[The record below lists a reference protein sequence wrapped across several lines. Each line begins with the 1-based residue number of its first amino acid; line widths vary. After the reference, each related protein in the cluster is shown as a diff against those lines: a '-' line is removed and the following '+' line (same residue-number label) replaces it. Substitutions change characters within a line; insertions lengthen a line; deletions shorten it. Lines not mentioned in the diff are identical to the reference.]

1 MLMTQK
7 TNKETRE
14 YEQLKKKVSTYY
26 ADDVFK
32 NALMASEESVGN
44 VSPRGFH
51 FDTLFAY
58 PGMKEYFAEN
68 GMIASGES
76 NRFAL
81 CQEAV
86 DLARIMQREMAGKF
100 ILRKELGMICNSTA
114 KNTGYLRFDAKLH
127 SDIYIDFKNYADG
140 EISTSRLNDL
150 ITYTQ
155 EKAIKV
161 GAKKAYIVNLTQAED
176 VTSKTYDAY
185 IESFVPI
192 VYINGLLDKE
202 GSVIPSHLSQFLEGD
217 YGQSND

>member
-1 MLMTQK
+1 MTQK
-7 TNKETRE
+7 TSKGTRE

-32 NALMASEESVGN
+32 NALMASEEPVGSV
-44 VSPRGFH
+44 SLEGFH

-68 GMIASGES
+68 GMITSGES
-76 NRFAL
+76 DRFAL

-86 DLARIMQREMAGKF
+86 DLARGEQGEMAGKF

>member
-68 GMIASGES
+68 
-76 NRFAL
+76 
-81 CQEAV
+81 
-86 DLARIMQREMAGKF
+86 
-100 ILRKELGMICNSTA
+100 GMICNSTA

>member
-1 MLMTQK
+1 MTQK
-7 TNKETRE
+7 KNKETRE
-14 YEQLKKKVSTYY
+14 YEQLKKKKVSTYY

-32 NALMASEESVGN
+32 SALMASEESVGN

-86 DLARIMQREMAGKF
+86 DLARSMQKMAGKF

>member
-1 MLMTQK
+1 MTQK
-7 TNKETRE
+7 TSKGTRE

-44 VSPRGFH
+44 VSPRGFL

-86 DLARIMQREMAGKF
+86 DLARSMQREMAGKF

-202 GSVIPSHLSQFLEGD
+202 GCVIPSHLSQFWEGD

>member
-1 MLMTQK
+1 MTQK
-7 TNKETRE
+7 TSKGTRE

-32 NALMASEESVGN
+32 NALMASEEPVGSV
-44 VSPRGFH
+44 SLEGFR

-86 DLARIMQREMAGKF
+86 DLARSMQREMAGKF